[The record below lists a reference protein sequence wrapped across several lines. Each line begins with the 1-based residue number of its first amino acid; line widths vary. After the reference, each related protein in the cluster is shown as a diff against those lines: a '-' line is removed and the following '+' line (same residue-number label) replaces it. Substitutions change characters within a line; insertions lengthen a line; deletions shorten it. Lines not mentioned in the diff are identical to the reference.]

1 MPIYEFLCPAC
12 QHPQEEIC
20 ARNTTT
26 VPCEVCGAEAQRVPS
41 LSHFKLTGWGFY
53 ATDNPKH
60 FCLREK
66 NEELARQ
73 GKPLLDGGVNV
84 PKPKPPA

>member
-1 MPIYEFLCPAC
+1 MYEFVCPSC

-20 ARNTTT
+20 ARGTQTM
-26 VPCEVCGAEAQRVPS
+26 PCEVCGAEAQRVPS
-41 LSHFKLTGWGFY
+41 VSQIKFVGWGFY
-53 ATDNPKH
+53 ATDYGAKH

-66 NEELARQ
+66 NEELARL
-73 GKPLLDGGVNV
+73 GKPLLDGGVAT